1 MSLDFSARFYS
12 KLSKHPGRTLAD
24 GILFIVFFQVVRFW
38 VRQAGIY
45 SSIKIPVS
53 LFSPVIGFD
62 MFTGPIIEILN
73 SFVNIEQWK
82 FFVFVVL
89 VCIGCFEIVL
99 FYLFKSSDVGCKK
112 KMDTFL
118 RGTRLTTFILVPL
131 FFLPTSYDSTETC
144 IYSIAAYAF
153 TYSSLR
159 FMPKEVQTI
168 TLLVGVLFTL
178 LSWKAFFYEGLEF
191 HKTCP
196 SQVSLIM
203 KDQNEKMETGCWI
216 SSSDKYIVLM
226 QGGAE
231 APRPQIIPRDDV
243 SRFIFLERPVQK

>member
-1 MSLDFSARFYS
+1 MTLDFSARFYR

-24 GILFIVFFQVVRFW
+24 GIVFIVLFQAIRFW

-45 SSIKIPVS
+45 SSLKIPVS

-73 SFVNIEQWK
+73 SFVKIETWK
-82 FFVFVVL
+82 FFVFGFL
-89 VCIGCFEIVL
+89 VCVGLFEFVL
-99 FYLFKSSDVGCKK
+99 LCIFKSNDLDCEN
-112 KMDTFL
+112 KMQIFL
-118 RGTRLTTFILVPL
+118 RLTRLTTFILVPL

-144 IYSIAAYAF
+144 IYSVLAYAF

-159 FMPKEVQTI
+159 FMPKEIQTI

-178 LSWKAFFYEGLEF
+178 LSWKAFFYEGFELY
-191 HKTCP
+191 KTCP
-196 SQVSLIM
+196 SQVTLIM
-203 KDQNEKMETGCWI
+203 KEQKEKAETGCWI

-226 QGGAE
+226 QGGVD
-231 APRPQIIPRDDV
+231 APRPQIIPRDTV
-243 SRFIFLERPVQK
+243 SRFLFLERAVQK